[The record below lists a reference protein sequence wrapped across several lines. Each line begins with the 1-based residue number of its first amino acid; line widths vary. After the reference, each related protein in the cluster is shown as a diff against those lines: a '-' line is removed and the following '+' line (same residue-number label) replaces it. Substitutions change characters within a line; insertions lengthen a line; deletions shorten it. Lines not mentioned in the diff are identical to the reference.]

1 MLSVKRIINY
11 IVFTAFF
18 LSIYNGLSAQEN
30 SPYSR
35 YGLGDLYPS
44 QSIASRALGGLTAA
58 YSDGQALNADNPA
71 TYGDI
76 RSYNNGGLVT
86 FDVGTSIDSRTL
98 HSANPVLKY
107 NSANFIPSYIL
118 IGLPLSKKH
127 WGLVAGLRPMTR
139 VNYSIQNFSR
149 IPADSLETLYEGSGG
164 VNQAFVGIG
173 KRWGS
178 FSLGANGGYL
188 FGRKEISTKKIF
200 LNDSIRYNSGNVA
213 EQQNFGGLYANVGAQ
228 LNIKLSART
237 DSLSKIKST
246 YSLRLGVAGM
256 FKQNINVTSDILN
269 ETFTYSTDGEVV
281 PQDTISYSSNA
292 NGKVIL
298 PTTFNAGFMIV
309 NQQSLLGIANDYK
322 WMAGAEM
329 SVGKWGDEYQYPGKS
344 EPLTNSWM
352 LRAGVQFVPSLF
364 SATGGFLG
372 HAIYRAGFYTGK
384 DYIHADG
391 NDLKVT
397 AFTFGAGFRTRKFNS
412 YTNQSSI
419 INTAFEIGRRG
430 TNVNNVTENFFKF
443 SVGLSLSDIW
453 FIKRKYD

>member
-1 MLSVKRIINY
+1 MLLVKRTINY
-11 IVFTAFF
+11 IVLTAFF
-18 LSIYNGLSAQEN
+18 LSIYSVLQAQEN

-35 YGLGDLYPS
+35 YGLGDLYPN
-44 QSIASRALGGLTAA
+44 QSIASRAMGGITAA
-58 YSDGQALNADNPA
+58 YNDGQTLNADNPA

-76 RSYNNGGLVT
+76 RSYNNGGMVT

-107 NSANFIPSYIL
+107 NSANFIPSYVL

-139 VNYSIQNFSR
+139 VNYSIQSFGR
-149 IPADSLETLYEGSGG
+149 IPADTLETLYEGSGG

-173 KRWGS
+173 KRWGG
-178 FSLGANGGYL
+178 FSIGANGGYL
-188 FGRKEISTKKIF
+188 FGRKEISTKTIF
-200 LNDSIRYNSGNVA
+200 LNDSIRYHNSNVA
-213 EQQNFGGLYANVGAQ
+213 EQQNFGGLFASVGTQ
-228 LNIKLSART
+228 LNIKLGAKT

-269 ETFTYSTDGEVV
+269 ETFTYNTDGAVI
-281 PQDTISYSSNA
+281 PQDTVSYHPNV
-292 NGKVIL
+292 NGKVML

-309 NQQSLLGIANDYK
+309 DQQSLLGIATDYK

-364 SATGGFLG
+364 SASGGFLG

-384 DYIHADG
+384 DYVRADG

-412 YTNQSSI
+412 YSNQSTI

-430 TNVNNVTENFFKF
+430 TNVNNITENFFKF